1 MKSVPTWRFEEAA
14 RQRGFS
20 AIGGVDEAG
29 RGPIAGPVV
38 AACVVLPFGADLPSV
53 RDSKQL
59 SPSQREA
66 AALSIRACAEA
77 VGIAAVSVERIDQ
90 VNILRAAQEAM
101 REAAQ
106 KCCPRLE
113 FALVDGLP
121 VPAFPVPHQALVKG
135 DAQSVSVAAAS
146 ILAKVCRDEMMREL
160 DSLYPGYGFGDH
172 KGYPT
177 PAHLERLAELGP
189 CPAHRRS
196 FAPVRD
202 AVSRG
207 IPQLDLGRQVAHDA
221 GTMGELIARGYL
233 EGLGMRILDARY
245 RCREGELDLVGIDGS
260 EVVFVE
266 VKTKTQ
272 GVRVGGCESVHS
284 RKRQRLAAAAE
295 AYLQEHNLQ
304 DGQCRFD
311 VVEIILGAARPPTVH
326 YVRGAFLAGE

>member
-1 MKSVPTWRFEEAA
+1 MKPAPSWRFEEAA
-14 RQRGFS
+14 RQRGFT

-38 AACVVLPFGADLPSV
+38 AACVILPFGAELPSV

-90 VNILRAAQEAM
+90 MNILRAAQEAM
-101 REAAQ
+101 REAARQ
-106 KCCPRLE
+106 CCPRLE

-121 VPAFPVPHQALVKG
+121 VPAFPVPHQALLKG
-135 DAQSVSVAAAS
+135 DALSVSVASAS
-146 ILAKVCRDEMMREL
+146 ILAKVRRDEMMREL
-160 DSLYPGYGFGDH
+160 DGIYPGYGFGDH

-177 PAHLERLAELGP
+177 PAHLDQLAALGP

-196 FAPVRD
+196 FAPVREV
-202 AVSRG
+202 AHRNA
-207 IPQLDLGRQVAHDA
+207 PQLDLDESEVRDA
-221 GTMGELIARGYL
+221 GAEGELVARGYL
-233 EGLGMRILDARY
+233 EGLGLRILDARY
-245 RCREGELDLVGIDGS
+245 RCREGELDLVGLDGS

-266 VKTKTQ
+266 VKTKTR
-272 GVRVGGCESVHS
+272 GVKVGGCESVHA

-295 AYLQEHNLQ
+295 AYLQEHNLL
-304 DGQCRFD
+304 DSQCRFD
-311 VVEIILGAARPPTVH
+311 VVEVILGTAQTPSVR